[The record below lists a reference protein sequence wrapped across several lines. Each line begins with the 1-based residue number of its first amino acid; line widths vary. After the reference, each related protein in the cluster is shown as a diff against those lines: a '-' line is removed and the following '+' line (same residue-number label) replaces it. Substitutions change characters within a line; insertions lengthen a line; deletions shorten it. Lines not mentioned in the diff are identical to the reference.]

1 MRAFRQVRAAGKKG
15 RHVRDTRMRTPLQ
28 QKFCSYQRWRRFL
41 STRELA
47 ARSTCCAMMPP
58 QTLWPQVLVARGFGF
73 CDEGDE
79 PEQPQF
85 PAPSSE
91 ELHECVPLLLEGVD
105 ASSTDAPSQGIGEAL
120 GH

>member
-1 MRAFRQVRAAGKKG
+1 M
-15 RHVRDTRMRTPLQ
+15 HTPLQ
-28 QKFCSYQRWRRFL
+28 QKFRSHQQWRRFL
-41 STRELA
+41 STRVLA
-47 ARSTCCAMMPP
+47 ACSTRCAMPP
-58 QTLWPQVLVARGFGF
+58 QPPWPQVLVARGFGF

-105 ASSTDAPSQGIGEAL
+105 ASSTDAPSQGIGESAARMRLHRAL
-120 GH
+120 VSQQHGCALTGHW